1 MHVES
6 WYIAMGLLGRGRGC
20 HFGTRAI
27 SLAWC
32 CHAVQSQELSGFCS
46 MIYWTRSVSGEW
58 DRRIRGRL
66 VAYLFIYIYTSIVVE
81 IYTWKESL
89 PQPQGSFV
97 SLLYT
102 YLFTRKLFCQ
112 SGETYPSFNQRAP
125 QNSFLSFIFLNF
137 LALVITK
144 TCSEGLWPRGQ
155 QKLGQ
160 QMYRNQSQKSTL
172 MSLTPGSLW
181 EVRVI
186 PLEMPPNVY
195 RGHYYVLH
203 THYTSIFWGMKQ
215 CKCMYGEI

>member
-6 WYIAMGLLGRGRGC
+6 WYIAMGPLGRGRGRC

-32 CHAVQSQELSGFCS
+32 CHAVQSQVRFCS
-46 MIYWTRSVSGEW
+46 MIYWMCCVLGEW
-58 DRRIRGRL
+58 DGRIRGRL
-66 VAYLFIYIYTSIVVE
+66 VAYLFICIYIYIHNVVE

-112 SGETYPSFNQRAP
+112 SGETYPSFNQRTP
-125 QNSFLSFIFLNF
+125 HNSFLSFIFLNF
-137 LALVITK
+137 VALVTTK
-144 TCSEGLWPRGQ
+144 TCSKGLWPRGQ

-160 QMYRNQSQKSTL
+160 QMYRKQSHKSTL
-172 MSLTPGSLW
+172 RSLTPGSLW

-203 THYTSIFWGMKQ
+203 THYTSIFGGDETMQ
-215 CKCMYGEI
+215 MYVW